1 MRKDLKTNHYRFNLA
16 EEKWIIDS
24 VIMTEMTRP
33 ITDSERVSI
42 LKIKEVML
50 DDGIDPLA
58 FVWEPV
64 YQIFQ
69 KYQIGGCPKSIYT
82 TTHDMHYVGPGN
94 GKYYKLFRPDSK
106 GVVDF
111 EGKKK
116 KRQDKRNAVCEQAAN
131 KYKDIPMGG
140 DDMLAKLIRDNHEMK
155 TITFEMNARMEAI
168 EQETKQKIADLNQV
182 IEELKHKTTEPDIEP
197 YTEPKLRIVNGGV
210 SSKLQALRGH
220 LKNRVSN
227 DL

>member
-1 MRKDLKTNHYRFNLA
+1 MRKDLKTNHYRFNLT

-140 DDMLAKLIRDNHEMK
+140 DDMLAKIIRDNREMK
-155 TITFEMNARMEAI
+155 LGMAEMKARMEEL
-168 EQETKQKIADLNQV
+168 EQKMRDDTG
-182 IEELKHKTTEPDIEP
+182 KTTEPVELP
-197 YTEPKLRIVNGGV
+197 AM
-210 SSKLQALRGH
+210 SKLQALRGH
-220 LKNRVSN
+220 MKIRVLS
-227 DL
+227 DY